1 MKVLITG
8 GTGTVGKAL
17 ISQND
22 NEYIS
27 ISRNEENITNLN
39 RLYPEVKC
47 YVGNIEDKSLLLRVF
62 KEVKPDVVVHAAA
75 MKHIDLMETNP
86 IAGCN
91 VNVIGSL
98 NVAEASIIND
108 VPITVG
114 VSTDKACLP
123 ESVYGASKYIM
134 ERVFMNTN
142 TDENRFA
149 LTRFA
154 NVAHSAGSVLP
165 FWLKLKE
172 AGLGLKLTDPDM
184 NRLIFTKEEAA
195 NLINRT
201 IDFTRENG
209 GGFIKSYKMKC
220 VNMLDL
226 AKVVSNEGLCTIKP
240 IEIVGKRPGEK
251 TDEDLISEREIKK
264 TYIYGDDIHIR
275 MEDNTEDNRLY
286 EAYNSATAEKMTHNE
301 MMKLVWHDEI

>member
-8 GTGTVGKAL
+8 GTGTVGQAIIK
-17 ISQND
+17 QND

-27 ISRNEENITNLN
+27 ISRNEENIAKLK
-39 RLYPEVKC
+39 REYPEVKC
-47 YVGNIEDKSLLLRVF
+47 YVGNIEDEGLLLRVF

-75 MKHIDLMETNP
+75 MIHIDLMETNP

-91 VNVIGSL
+91 VNVMGSL
-98 NVAEASIIND
+98 NVVQASLIND
-108 VPITVG
+108 VPITIG
-114 VSTDKACLP
+114 ISTDKACMA
-123 ESVYGASKYIM
+123 ESVYGASKYLM

-165 FWLKLKE
+165 FWLKLKDD
-172 AGLGLKLTDPDM
+172 GKPLKLTDPDM
-184 NRLIFTKEEAA
+184 NRLIFTKEDAA
-195 NLINRT
+195 SLINRT

-209 GGFIKSYKMKC
+209 GGFVKSYKMKC

-226 AKVVSNEGLCTIKP
+226 AKVISDD

-251 TDEDLISEREIKK
+251 TDEDLISEREIAR
-264 TYIYGDDIHIR
+264 TFIYGDDIHIR
-275 MEDNTEDNRLY
+275 MDENKGDNKLDRP
-286 EAYNSATAEKMTHNE
+286 YNSVSAEHMTEEE
-301 MMKLVWHDEI
+301 MEKLVWG

>member
-8 GTGTVGKAL
+8 GTGTVGKSL
-17 ISQND
+17 IAQND

-27 ISRNEENITNLN
+27 ISRNEENITNLK
-39 RLYPEVKC
+39 REYPNVKC
-47 YVGNIEDKSLLLRVF
+47 YIGNIEDKSLLLRVF
-62 KEVKPDVVVHAAA
+62 KEVKPDVVVHSAA
-75 MKHIDLMETNP
+75 MKHIDLMEQNP

-98 NVAEASIIND
+98 NVVEASIIND
-108 VPITVG
+108 VPITIG
-114 VSTDKACLP
+114 VSTDKACLS
-123 ESVYGASKYIM
+123 ESVYGASKYLM

-172 AGLGLKLTDPDM
+172 EGKSLKLTDPNM
-184 NRLIFTKEEAA
+184 NRLIFTKEDAA
-195 NLINRT
+195 SLINRT

-209 GGFIKSYKMKC
+209 GGFVKSYKMKC

-226 AKVVSNEGLCTIKP
+226 AKVISDD

-251 TDEDLISEREIKK
+251 TDEDLISEREISR
-264 TYIYGDDIHIR
+264 TFIYGDDIHIR
-275 MEDNTEDNRLY
+275 MDDNADDNKLDRP
-286 EAYNSATAEKMTHNE
+286 YNSASAEKMTKEE
-301 MMKLVWHDEI
+301 MRKLVWG

>member
-62 KEVKPDVVVHAAA
+62 KDVKPDVVVHAAA

-172 AGLGLKLTDPDM
+172 DGLKLKLTDPDM

-209 GGFIKSYKMKC
+209 GGFVKSYKMKC

-226 AKVVSNEGLCTIKP
+226 AKVISDN

-264 TYIYGDDIHIR
+264 TYIHGDDIHIK
-275 MEDNTEDNRLY
+275 MKDNKEDNRLY
-286 EAYNSATAEKMTHNE
+286 EAYNSATAKKMTHNQ
-301 MMKLVWHDEI
+301 MMELVWHDGL

>member
-27 ISRNEENITNLN
+27 ISRNEENIANLK
-39 RLYPEVKC
+39 RLYPHVKC
-47 YVGNIEDKSLLLRVF
+47 YVGNIEDKGLLLRVF
-62 KEVKPDVVVHAAA
+62 KNVKPDVVVHSAA

-86 IAGCN
+86 IAGCTIN
-91 VNVIGSL
+91 VMGSL
-98 NVAEASIIND
+98 NVVEASIIND
-108 VPITVG
+108 VPITIG
-114 VSTDKACLP
+114 VSTDKACLA
-123 ESVYGASKYIM
+123 ESVYGASKYLM

-142 TDENRFA
+142 TDENRFS

-172 AGLGLKLTDPDM
+172 EGKPLKLTDPDM
-184 NRLIFTKEEAA
+184 NRLIFTKEDAA
-195 NLINRT
+195 SLISRT
-201 IDFTRENG
+201 IEYTKLFG
-209 GGFIKSYKMKC
+209 GGFVNSYKMKC
-220 VNMLDL
+220 VNMMDL
-226 AKVVSNEGLCTIKP
+226 AMCISDK

-251 TDEDLISEREIKK
+251 TDEDLVSKNEIDR
-264 TYIYGDDIHIR
+264 TYLYGDDIHIR
-275 MEDNTEDNRLY
+275 MEENEGDDRLTEP
-286 EAYNSATAEKMTHNE
+286 YNSKSAKQMTEKE
-301 MMKLVWHDEI
+301 MEKLVWG

>member
-27 ISRNEENITNLN
+27 ISRNEENIANVR

-62 KEVKPDVVVHAAA
+62 KDVKPDVVVHAAA

-98 NVAEASIIND
+98 NVAEASIINH
-108 VPITVG
+108 VPITIG

-165 FWLKLKE
+165 FWLNLYKQKKP
-172 AGLGLKLTDPDM
+172 LKLTDPNM
-184 NRLIFTKEEAA
+184 NRLIFTKEDAA
-195 NLINRT
+195 SLINRT

-209 GGFIKSYKMKC
+209 GGFVKSYKMKC

-226 AKVVSNEGLCTIKP
+226 AKVISDD

-251 TDEDLISEREIKK
+251 TDEDLISEREIAR
-264 TYIYGDDIHIR
+264 TFVYGDDIHIR
-275 MEDNTEDNRLY
+275 MDENEGDNKLDRP
-286 EAYNSATAEKMTHNE
+286 YNSASAEKMTEEE
-301 MMKLVWHDEI
+301 MRELVWG

>member
-17 ISQND
+17 IAQND

-27 ISRNEENITNLN
+27 ISRNEENITELK
-39 RLYPEVKC
+39 RDYPNVKC

-62 KEVKPDVVVHAAA
+62 KEVKPDVVVHSAA
-75 MKHIDLMETNP
+75 MKHIDLMELNP

-91 VNVIGSL
+91 VNVMGSL
-98 NVAEASIIND
+98 NVVEASIIND
-108 VPITVG
+108 IQITVG
-114 VSTDKACLP
+114 ISTDKACLS
-123 ESVYGASKYIM
+123 ESVYGASKYLM

-142 TDENRFA
+142 TDDNRFS

-165 FWLKLKE
+165 FWLKLKKE
-172 AGLGLKLTDPDM
+172 GSPLKLTDPNM
-184 NRLIFTKEEAA
+184 NRLIFTKEDAA
-195 NLINRT
+195 SLINRT
-201 IDFTRENG
+201 IHFTKENG
-209 GGFIKSYKMKC
+209 GGFVKSYKMKC

-226 AKVVSNEGLCTIKP
+226 AKVISDD

-251 TDEDLISEREIKK
+251 TDEDLISEREISR
-264 TYIYGDDIHIR
+264 TFIYGDDIHIR
-275 MEDNTEDNRLY
+275 TEKNEENNKLS
-286 EAYNSATAEKMTHNE
+286 EPYNSASAEKMTTE
-301 MMKLVWHDEI
+301 EIEKLVWGY

>member
-17 ISQND
+17 IAQNN

-27 ISRNEENITNLN
+27 VSRNEENITNLK
-39 RLYPEVKC
+39 REYPNVKC
-47 YVGNIEDKSLLLRVF
+47 FVGNIEDKSLLLRVF
-62 KEVKPDVVVHAAA
+62 KDVKPDVVVHAAA

-91 VNVIGSL
+91 INVMGSL
-98 NVAEASIIND
+98 NVVEASIIND
-108 VPITVG
+108 IPITVG
-114 VSTDKACLP
+114 ISTDKACLS
-123 ESVYGASKYIM
+123 ESVYGASKYLM

-142 TDENRFA
+142 TDDNRFS

-165 FWLKLKE
+165 FWLKLKKD
-172 AGLGLKLTDPDM
+172 GKPLKLTDPNM
-184 NRLIFTKEEAA
+184 NRLIFTKEDAA

-201 IDFTRENG
+201 IDFTKENG
-209 GGFIKSYKMKC
+209 GSFVKSYKMKC

-226 AKVVSNEGLCTIKP
+226 AKVISDD
-240 IEIVGKRPGEK
+240 IEVVGKRPGEK
-251 TDEDLISEREIKK
+251 TDEDLISEREISR
-264 TYIYGDDIHIR
+264 TFIYGDDIHIR
-275 MEDNTEDNRLY
+275 MEKNEGSNKLS
-286 EAYNSATAEKMTHNE
+286 EPYNSASAEQMTREE
-301 MMKLVWHDEI
+301 MEKLVWGY

>member
-8 GTGTVGKAL
+8 GTGTVGKAI

-27 ISRNEENITNLN
+27 ISRNEENIAKLK
-39 RLYPEVKC
+39 REYPEVKC
-47 YVGNIEDKSLLLRVF
+47 YVGNIEDEGLLLRVF

-91 VNVIGSL
+91 VNVMGSL
-98 NVAEASIIND
+98 NVVQASLIND
-108 VPITVG
+108 VPITIG
-114 VSTDKACLP
+114 ISTDKACMA
-123 ESVYGASKYIM
+123 ESVYGASKYLM

-165 FWLKLKE
+165 FWLNLYEQKKP
-172 AGLGLKLTDPDM
+172 LKLTDPNM
-184 NRLIFTKEEAA
+184 NRLIFTKEDAA
-195 NLINRT
+195 SLINRT

-209 GGFIKSYKMKC
+209 GGFVKSYKMKC

-226 AKVVSNEGLCTIKP
+226 AKVISDD

-251 TDEDLISEREIKK
+251 TDEDLRSEREISR
-264 TYIYGDDIHIR
+264 TFVYGDDIHIR
-275 MEDNTEDNRLY
+275 MDENKGDNKLDRP
-286 EAYNSATAEKMTHNE
+286 YNSASAKKMTEEE
-301 MMKLVWHDEI
+301 MRELVWG

>member
-27 ISRNEENITNLN
+27 ISRNEENIAKLK
-39 RLYPEVKC
+39 REYPEVKC
-47 YVGNIEDKSLLLRVF
+47 YVGNIEDEGLLLRVF
-62 KEVKPDVVVHAAA
+62 KEVKPDVVVHSAA

-91 VNVIGSL
+91 VNVMGSL
-98 NVAEASIIND
+98 NVVQASIIND
-108 VPITVG
+108 VPTTIG
-114 VSTDKACLP
+114 ISTDKACMA
-123 ESVYGASKYIM
+123 ESVYGASKYLM

-165 FWLKLKE
+165 FWMKLKE
-172 AGLGLKLTDPDM
+172 EGKPLKLTDPNM
-184 NRLIFTKEEAA
+184 NRLIFTKEDAA
-195 NLINRT
+195 SLISRT
-201 IDFTRENG
+201 IDFTRDNG
-209 GGFIKSYKMKC
+209 GGFVKSYKMKC

-226 AKVVSNEGLCTIKP
+226 AKVISDD

-251 TDEDLISEREIKK
+251 TDEDLISEREVGK
-264 TYIYGDDIHIR
+264 TWIFGDDIHIR
-275 MEDNTEDNRLY
+275 MEDNQDNNKLDRP
-286 EAYNSATAEKMTHNE
+286 YNSVSAEHMTQDE
-301 MMKLVWHDEI
+301 MEKLVWG

>member
-27 ISRNEENITNLN
+27 ISRNEENIAKLKREYLN
-39 RLYPEVKC
+39 VKC

-62 KEVKPDVVVHAAA
+62 KDVKPDVVIHAAA

-91 VNVIGSL
+91 VNVVGSL
-98 NVAEASIIND
+98 NVAEASLIND
-108 VPITVG
+108 VPITIG

-142 TDENRFA
+142 TEDNRFA

-154 NVAHSAGSVLP
+154 NAAHSAGSVLP
-165 FWLKLKE
+165 FWLNLKKE
-172 AGLGLKLTDPDM
+172 GKPLKLTDPNM
-184 NRLIFTKEEAA
+184 NRLIFTKEDAA
-195 NLINRT
+195 GLINRT
-201 IDFTRENG
+201 IDFTKKNG
-209 GGFIKSYKMKC
+209 GGFVKSYKMKC

-226 AKVVSNEGLCTIKP
+226 AKVISDD

-251 TDEDLISEREIKK
+251 TDEDLISEREIAR
-264 TYIYGDDIHIR
+264 TFVYGDDIHIR
-275 MEDNTEDNRLY
+275 MDENEGDNKLDRP
-286 EAYNSATAEKMTHNE
+286 YNSASAEKMTEEE
-301 MMKLVWHDEI
+301 MRELVWG

>member
-17 ISQND
+17 IAKND

-27 ISRNEENITNLN
+27 ISRNEENITELK
-39 RLYPEVKC
+39 RDYPNVKC

-62 KEVKPDVVVHAAA
+62 KEVKPDVVVHSAA
-75 MKHIDLMETNP
+75 MKHIDLMELNP

-91 VNVIGSL
+91 VNVMGSL
-98 NVAEASIIND
+98 NVVEASIIND
-108 VPITVG
+108 IPITVG
-114 VSTDKACLP
+114 ISTDKACLS
-123 ESVYGASKYIM
+123 ESVYGASKYLM

-142 TDENRFA
+142 TDDNRFS

-165 FWLKLKE
+165 FWLKLKKE
-172 AGLGLKLTDPDM
+172 GSPLKLTDPNM
-184 NRLIFTKEEAA
+184 NRLIFTKEDAA
-195 NLINRT
+195 SLINRT
-201 IDFTRENG
+201 IDFTKENG
-209 GGFIKSYKMKC
+209 GGFVKSYKMKC

-226 AKVVSNEGLCTIKP
+226 AKVISDD

-251 TDEDLISEREIKK
+251 TLITLLVQKK
-264 TYIYGDDIHIR
+264 
-275 MEDNTEDNRLY
+275 
-286 EAYNSATAEKMTHNE
+286 
-301 MMKLVWHDEI
+301 

>member
-17 ISQND
+17 IAKND

-27 ISRNEENITNLN
+27 ISRNEENITELK
-39 RLYPEVKC
+39 RDYPNVKC

-62 KEVKPDVVVHAAA
+62 KEVKPDVVVHSAA
-75 MKHIDLMETNP
+75 MKHIDLMELNP

-91 VNVIGSL
+91 VNVMGSL
-98 NVAEASIIND
+98 NVVEASIIND
-108 VPITVG
+108 IPITVG
-114 VSTDKACLP
+114 ISTDKACLS
-123 ESVYGASKYIM
+123 ESVYGASKYLM

-142 TDENRFA
+142 TDDNRFS

-165 FWLKLKE
+165 FWLKLKKE
-172 AGLGLKLTDPDM
+172 GSPLKLTDPNM
-184 NRLIFTKEEAA
+184 NRLIFTKEDAA
-195 NLINRT
+195 SLINRT
-201 IDFTRENG
+201 IDFTKENG
-209 GGFIKSYKMKC
+209 GGFVKSYKMKC

-226 AKVVSNEGLCTIKP
+226 AKVISDD

-251 TDEDLISEREIKK
+251 TDEDLISEREISR
-264 TYIYGDDIHIR
+264 TFIYGDDIHIR
-275 MEDNTEDNRLY
+275 TEKNEEKNKLS
-286 EAYNSATAEKMTHNE
+286 EPYNSASAEKMTTE
-301 MMKLVWHDEI
+301 EIEKLVWGY